1 MSKKVLIVYEKMGMG
16 HFRMASIL
24 EDMLK
29 GEDVEIIK
37 CAGSEMINDNSLNI
51 VIKLWNY
58 CIKKNLIRTVDLL
71 LNFMVRIFVLPF
83 MEVTSIEPY
92 YKKLEEIN
100 PDIIICTAD
109 GFNRAIGTYAK
120 EKGIPFYIFITEVSI
135 FIDLVNPYAT
145 HLCYFNETGDAIRSY
160 DFNDTY
166 YSYELNPS
174 TTLINKVKYILKYYK
189 DFVVF
194 GYKNS
199 IFRNPDRNLEQLN
212 NAKFE
217 VVGPLAEKKHFR
229 IKDKQEII
237 KIKEKFGLN
246 NGKDI
251 VILASGSIGGKF
263 LTEILKVILKSSN
276 NAMNLVVICGRDED
290 TYNELINLSFDNK
303 NINLIPF
310 KFIENFDELLSAADC
325 LIGRP
330 SAGIFIESLLNRT
343 PEITFRT
350 VTSNDMGTLT
360 MIEKYDLGRVVEN
373 KKEVVEALENILSN
387 KESYNANIEKLLN
400 RYCKTYKDKS
410 ELLKDIILNQRN
422 FNYEVSEGFDAEVG
436 LNTPLSH

>member
-1 MSKKVLIVYEKMGMG
+1 MGMG
-16 HFRMASIL
+16 HYRMSSIL

-29 GEDVEIIK
+29 GADVEVIK
-37 CAGSEMINDNSLNI
+37 RAGSEMINDSSING
-51 VIKLWNY
+51 VVKLWNY

-71 LNFMVRIFVLPF
+71 LNFIVRIFILPF
-83 MEVTSIEPY
+83 IEVSSTEPY
-92 YKKLEEIN
+92 HKKLEEIN

-160 DFNDTY
+160 DFSNAY
-166 YSYELNPS
+166 YSYKLDTHS
-174 TTLINKVKYILKYYK
+174 TFSDKVKYILKYYK
-189 DFVVF
+189 DFVLN

-199 IFRNPDRNLEQLN
+199 IFRNPDRELPHLN

-217 VVGPLAEKKHFR
+217 VVGPLAEKKHFKSR
-229 IKDKQEII
+229 TQEDITL
-237 KIKEKFGLN
+237 IKEKFGLN
-246 NGKDI
+246 NGKDT

-263 LTEILKVILKSSN
+263 LTEMLEVILKNSGKS
-276 NAMNLVVICGRDED
+276 MNLVVICGKDVE
-290 TYNELINLSFDNK
+290 TYNKIEKMKCSSE
-303 NINLIPF
+303 NINLMPF
-310 KFIENFDELLSAADC
+310 KYIDNFDELLDAADC
-325 LIGRP
+325 IIGRP
-330 SAGIFIESLLNRT
+330 SAGIFIESLLHKA

-360 MIEKYDLGRVVEN
+360 MIEKYDLGKVIES
-373 KKEVVEALENILSN
+373 KKEVTAALEDILSN
-387 KESYNANIEKLLN
+387 KEYYKANIEQLIN
-400 RYCKTYKDKS
+400 SYCKTYEDKT
-410 ELLKDIILNQRN
+410 ELLKEIILNQRS
-422 FNYEVSEGFDAEVG
+422 FNYAVSEDYDAEIG

>member
-29 GEDVEIIK
+29 GEDVEVIK
-37 CAGSEMINDNSLNI
+37 CAGSEMINDNSLNV

-58 CIKKNLIRTVDLL
+58 CIKKNLIKTVDLL
-71 LNFMVRIFVLPF
+71 LNFIVRIFILPF
-83 MEVTSIEPY
+83 IEVNSTEPY

-160 DFNDTY
+160 DFSDTY

-174 TTLINKVKYILKYYK
+174 TTLLNKVKYILKYYK

-199 IFRNPDRNLEQLN
+199 IFRNPDRDLEQLN

-229 IKDKQEII
+229 IKDNEELIE
-237 KIKEKFGLN
+237 IKEKFGLN

-251 VILASGSIGGKF
+251 VILASGSIGGKM
-263 LTEILKVILKSSN
+263 LTETLQVILKTSN
-276 NAMNLVVICGRDED
+276 RSMNLVVICGRDED
-290 TYNELINLSFDNK
+290 TYNKLVNLSFDNTK
-303 NINLIPF
+303 INLMPF

-325 LIGRP
+325 IIGRP
-330 SAGIFIESLLNRT
+330 SAGIFIESILNKT
-343 PEITFRT
+343 PEITFKT
-350 VTSNDMGTLT
+350 ATSNDIGTLT
-360 MIEKYDLGRVVEN
+360 MIEKYDLGKVVEN
-373 KKEVVEALENILSN
+373 KKEVVEALEDILSN
-387 KESYNANIEKLLN
+387 KESYRVNIEKLLN
-400 RYCKTYKDKS
+400 NYCKTYEDKRD
-410 ELLKDIILNQRN
+410 LLKDIILNQRAY
-422 FNYEVSEGFDAEVG
+422 NYIENEDFDAEVG
-436 LNTPLSH
+436 LNTPLSQ

>member
-58 CIKKNLIRTVDLL
+58 CIKKNLIRTVDFL
-71 LNFMVRIFVLPF
+71 LNFFVRIFILPF
-83 MEVTSIEPY
+83 MEVTSIDPY

-120 EKGIPFYIFITEVSI
+120 EKNVPFYIFITEVSI

-145 HLCYFNETGDAIRSY
+145 HLCYFNETGEAIRSY

-174 TTLINKVKYILKYYK
+174 TSFSDKVKYILKYYK

-199 IFRNPDRNLEQLN
+199 IFRNPDRNLQQLN

-217 VVGPLAEKKHFR
+217 VVGPLAEKKHFKIRDEEEIIR
-229 IKDKQEII
+229 IKER
-237 KIKEKFGLN
+237 FGLN

-263 LTEILKVILKSSN
+263 LTEILRVILKYSN
-276 NAMNLVVICGRDED
+276 KEMNLVVICGRDEE
-290 TYNELINLSFDNK
+290 TYNKIINLSNDNK
-303 NINLIPF
+303 NISLTPF

-325 LIGRP
+325 IIGRP
-330 SAGIFIESLLNRT
+330 SAGIFIESLLNKT

-373 KKEVVEALENILSN
+373 KKEVVEALENILDN
-387 KESYNANIEKLLN
+387 KKSYVSNIEKLIN
-400 RYCKTYKDKS
+400 RYCKTYEDKR
-410 ELLKDIILNQRN
+410 ELLKDIILNQQT
-422 FNYEVSEGFDAEVG
+422 FNYEVSEDFNAEIG

>member
-29 GEDVEIIK
+29 GEDVDIIK
-37 CAGSEMINDNSLNI
+37 CAGSEMINDSSINI
-51 VIKLWNY
+51 VVKLWNY
-58 CIKKNLIRTVDLL
+58 CIKKNFIRTVDFL
-71 LNFMVRIFVLPF
+71 LNFFLRIFILPF
-83 MEVTSIEPY
+83 MEITSTGPY

-120 EKGIPFYIFITEVSI
+120 EKNIPFYIFITEVSI

-145 HLCYFNETGDAIRSY
+145 HLCYFNETGEAIRSY
-160 DFNDTY
+160 NFNDTY
-166 YSYELNPS
+166 FSYELNPS
-174 TTLINKVKYILKYYK
+174 TTLFDKVKYVLKYYK

-199 IFRNPDRNLEQLN
+199 IFRNPDRNLQQLN

-217 VVGPLAEKKHFR
+217 VVGPLAEKKHFK
-229 IKDKQEII
+229 IKDQQEIV

-246 NGKDI
+246 NGKDN

-263 LTEILKVILKSSN
+263 LIEILKVILKSSN
-276 NAMNLVVICGRDED
+276 TPMNLVVICGKDED
-290 TYNELINLSFDNK
+290 TYKKLVNYSYDNE
-303 NINLIPF
+303 NINIVPF

-325 LIGRP
+325 IIGRP
-330 SAGIFIESLLNRT
+330 SAGIFIESLLNRI

-360 MIEKYDLGRVVEN
+360 MIEKYELGRVVEN
-373 KKEVVEALENILSN
+373 KKEVVLALEDILNN
-387 KESYNANIEKLLN
+387 KESYNANIEMLIN
-400 RYCKTYKDKS
+400 SYYRTYEDKK
-410 ELLKDIILNQRN
+410 ELLKDIILNQRS
-422 FNYEVSEGFDAEVG
+422 FNYEVNEGFDADLG